1 MGERLAKRFK
11 VNVFLENNIRSMA
24 LAELW
29 VGQGRGL
36 DNFVCIG
43 IRTGIGAGVIVQ
55 RRVLH
60 GKNNLA
66 GEIGD
71 WLCPAAPVQGCA
83 GASGPGTG
91 WTCDRLLP
99 LEEIASVPA
108 ILKAVRAAVERN
120 PGSGLAGK
128 KGPITLED
136 VAQAARRADPVV
148 GQVLQGVAQTLGWVV
163 CQMDS
168 LFNPEKIILAG
179 PLVMLGDSLL
189 GPVRK
194 AVGQFCWELHQ
205 EAPLVVDS
213 ELGSFNGALGAAALA
228 LHEWEPKR

>member
-1 MGERLAKRFK
+1 
-11 VNVFLENNIRSMA
+11 
-24 LAELW
+24 
-29 VGQGRGL
+29 
-36 DNFVCIG
+36 
-43 IRTGIGAGVIVQ
+43 
-55 RRVLH
+55 
-60 GKNNLA
+60 LA

-71 WLCPAAPVQGCA
+71 WLCPVAPIQRCSGGRDP
-83 GASGPGTG
+83 GAG
-91 WTCDRLLP
+91 WTCDRLSP

-108 ILKAVRAAVERN
+108 ILKAVGAAVEKDPRIV
-120 PGSGLAGK
+120 LAGK
-128 KGPITLED
+128 KGPITLEK
-136 VAQAARRADPVV
+136 VAHAARRGDPLV
-148 GQVLQGVAQTLGWVV
+148 GQVLEGVAQTLGWVV

-194 AVGQFCWELHQ
+194 AVGRFCSELHQ
-205 EAPLVVDS
+205 EPPLVVDS